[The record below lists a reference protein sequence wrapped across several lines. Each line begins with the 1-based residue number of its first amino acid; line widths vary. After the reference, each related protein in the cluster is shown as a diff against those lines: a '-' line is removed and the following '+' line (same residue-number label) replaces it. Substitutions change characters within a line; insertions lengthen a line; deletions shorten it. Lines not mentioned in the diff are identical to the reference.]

1 MSAPARPGIPRLS
14 REALVAQFRGLD
26 PRDPGV
32 WPLLPR
38 LAAWAAAL
46 LLVLVAGALAVL
58 SDEFGRLE
66 RERAREPALQKTYRD
81 KLAQAVNLAPLRQ
94 RKQLVQQQVQELE
107 RQLPR
112 RSEMD
117 ALLSDLADA
126 ARRRDLG
133 IEIFRPGAL
142 QLREHHAELPITLR
156 LSGRYHDIGAFAADV
171 ARLPRIV
178 ALHDLQLTAPTT
190 TPREPAR
197 NPAAGPARGGTPPAD
212 APPVLS
218 FEATALTYRA
228 LEPAELAEQ
237 QRRREAEKAGAR
249 RSGAAGA
256 KP

>member
-1 MSAPARPGIPRLS
+1 MDPQ
-14 REALVAQFRGLD
+14 VATMIVGLLNIAERSDQF
-26 PRDPGV
+26 
-32 WPLLPR
+32 
-38 LAAWAAAL
+38 
-46 LLVLVAGALAVL
+46 
-58 SDEFGRLE
+58 S
-66 RERAREPALQKTYRD
+66 
-81 KLAQAVNLAPLRQ
+81 
-94 RKQLVQQQVQELE
+94 
-107 RQLPR
+107 
-112 RSEMD
+112 
-117 ALLSDLADA
+117 
-126 ARRRDLG
+126 
-133 IEIFRPGAL
+133 
-142 QLREHHAELPITLR
+142 
-156 LSGRYHDIGAFAADV
+156 DV